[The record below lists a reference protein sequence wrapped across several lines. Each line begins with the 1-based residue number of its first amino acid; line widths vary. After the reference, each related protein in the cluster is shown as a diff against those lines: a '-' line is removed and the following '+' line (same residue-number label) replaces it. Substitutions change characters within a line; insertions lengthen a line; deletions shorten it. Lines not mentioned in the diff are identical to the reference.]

1 MTDHMIDKPW
11 GEMTCAEWKVAM
23 PRSAR
28 RWAAEDAATERAR
41 VAAIIADRD
50 RREAEWPVERIR
62 ALMTLARSTPRV

>member
-1 MTDHMIDKPW
+1 VTDHRIGKPW
-11 GEMTCAEWKVAM
+11 GEMTCAEWRVAM

-41 VAAIIADRD
+41 VAAIAADRD

-62 ALMTLARSTPRV
+62 ALMTLARFTPAV